1 MRRDVTYADWG
12 KPVRMMCRCCHQQL
26 TVKKEVFSYTV
37 GSTAFGPSAINADKL
52 SLFSSCGKLDYWYPE
67 AYRKFTATCGT
78 GSGPE
83 YELDFING
91 RYYIDDV
98 PVVPKC
104 ECGAH
109 KTGSKMHSHWCPM
122 VHERAK

>member
-1 MRRDVTYADWG
+1 MRRDVTYTDWD
-12 KPVRMMCRCCHQQL
+12 KPVRIMCRCCNQQVK
-26 TVKKEVFSYTV
+26 VKKEVFNYTV
-37 GSTAFGPSAINADKL
+37 NTAFGSSVVDADRL
-52 SLFSSCGKLDYWYPE
+52 YLQTPCGKGDYWYPE
-67 AYRKFTATCGT
+67 AYRQFCATLGT

-91 RYYIDDV
+91 RYYIDEV

-122 VHERAK
+122 VHERTK